1 MASSTR
7 RTPRITMT
15 SHRPPPGSRAAP
27 SRCGMTLIEIMIVI
41 TIFAMIAGGA
51 VTVLAVG
58 LLLDATVDTT
68 YHKDEELRRVP
79 DALKRLLGR
88 LQKVLELEL
97 GNGRTLAQAD
107 AEEVLRQIQE
117 CGYYLQMPP
126 QSDSAPPDA

>member
-1 MASSTR
+1 MNSDMQCLVYKSLKQ
-7 RTPRITMT
+7 IDYY
-15 SHRPPPGSRAAP
+15 
-27 SRCGMTLIEIMIVI
+27 LYVN
-41 TIFAMIAGGA
+41 
-51 VTVLAVG
+51 
-58 LLLDATVDTT
+58 
-68 YHKDEELRRVP
+68 KDEELRRVP

-126 QSDSAPPDA
+126 RTGADIPVA